1 MRFSV
6 VIPTMRREQIL
17 AETLASLE
25 ACDPPPDEVI
35 VVDSDDAGSSQPV
48 VTAFDQAFSRAVRY
62 HRTAPSLTRQRN
74 LGIDDASGDV
84 VVFLDD
90 DVSVPS
96 RLFAE
101 LEEVYDEG
109 NVVGATGKVVE
120 PDDDRRLG
128 PLSPLRRLLLGRGRE
143 GTFTRY
149 GYPRYLGDVD
159 RPGDVEFMKG
169 CFMSARREAATTVR
183 FDEELTGYALA
194 EDEDFSYR
202 LSRIGRIR
210 YAPEIVVEH
219 RKLGFGSQDP
229 RRFSRLVV
237 VNRAYLFR
245 KNFPRT
251 PAARAQFGLFVGMLV
266 AHRIAN
272 RQWRGAQGVLEGAR
286 DAWRARSRG
295 YPRQERAAPG
305 GGPELKERKE

>member
-17 AETLASLE
+17 ADTLASLKS
-25 ACDPPPDEVI
+25 CDPPPDEVI
-35 VVDSDDAGSSQPV
+35 VVDSDEAGSSRPV

-62 HRTAPSLTRQRN
+62 HQTAPSLTRQRN
-74 LGIDDASGDV
+74 LGIDDSSGDV

-90 DVSVPS
+90 DVSVPT
-96 RLFAE
+96 RLFE
-101 LEEVYDEG
+101 RLQDVYDDG
-109 NVVGATGKVVE
+109 SVVGATGKIVE
-120 PDDDRRLG
+120 PDDHRRLG
-128 PLSPLRRLLLGRGRE
+128 PLSPLRRSLLGRGRE

-149 GYPRYLGDVD
+149 GYPRYLGDVE
-159 RPGDVEFMKG
+159 RPRDVEFMRG
-169 CFMSARREAATTVR
+169 CFMSARRDLAAAVR
-183 FDEELTGYALA
+183 FDEQLGGYALA

-202 LSRIGRIR
+202 LSRRGRIR
-210 YAPEIVVEH
+210 YAPEIVGHH

-229 RRFSRLVV
+229 RRFGRLVV

-245 KNFPRT
+245 KNFPGT
-251 PAARAQFGLFVGMLV
+251 VPARAQFVLFVGMLV

-286 DAWRARSRG
+286 DAWRARSPAG
-295 YPRQERAAPG
+295 ESSPVAPPRR
-305 GGPELKERKE
+305 

>member
-17 AETLASLE
+17 ADTLASLE
-25 ACDPPPDEVI
+25 SCDPPPDEVI
-35 VVDSDDAGSSQPV
+35 VVDSDEAGSSRPV

-62 HRTAPSLTRQRN
+62 HQTAPSLTRQRN
-74 LGIDDASGDV
+74 LGIDDSSGDV

-90 DVSVPS
+90 DVSVPT
-96 RLFAE
+96 RLFE
-101 LEEVYDEG
+101 RLQDVYDDG
-109 NVVGATGKVVE
+109 SVVGATGKIVE
-120 PDDDRRLG
+120 PDDHRRLG
-128 PLSPLRRLLLGRGRE
+128 PLSPLRRSLLGRGRE

-149 GYPRYLGDVD
+149 GYPRYLGDVE
-159 RPGDVEFMKG
+159 RPRDVEFMRG
-169 CFMSARREAATTVR
+169 CFMSARRDLAAAVR
-183 FDEELTGYALA
+183 FDEQLGGYALA

-202 LSRIGRIR
+202 LSRVGRIR
-210 YAPEIVVEH
+210 YAPEIVVQH

-229 RRFSRLVV
+229 RRLSRLVV

-245 KNFPRT
+245 KNFPGT
-251 PAARAQFGLFVGMLV
+251 APARAQFVLFVGMLV

-286 DAWRARSRG
+286 DAWRTRSRAG
-295 YPRQERAAPG
+295 ESSPVAPPRR
-305 GGPELKERKE
+305 

>member
-17 AETLASLE
+17 ADTLASLE
-25 ACDPPPDEVI
+25 SCDPPPDEVI
-35 VVDSDDAGSSQPV
+35 VVDSDEAGSSRPV

-62 HRTAPSLTRQRN
+62 HQTAPSLTRQRN
-74 LGIDDASGDV
+74 LGIDDSSGDV

-90 DVSVPS
+90 DVSVPT
-96 RLFAE
+96 RLFE
-101 LEEVYDEG
+101 RLQDVYDDG
-109 NVVGATGKVVE
+109 SVVGATGKIVE
-120 PDDDRRLG
+120 PDDHRRLG
-128 PLSPLRRLLLGRGRE
+128 PLSPLRRSLLGRGRE

-149 GYPRYLGDVD
+149 GYPRYLGDVE
-159 RPGDVEFMKG
+159 RPRDVEFMRG
-169 CFMSARREAATTVR
+169 CFMSARRDLAAAVR
-183 FDEELTGYALA
+183 FDEQLGGYALA

-202 LSRIGRIR
+202 LSRVGRIR
-210 YAPEIVVEH
+210 YAPEIVVHH

-229 RRFSRLVV
+229 RRFGRLVV

-245 KNFPRT
+245 KNFPGT
-251 PAARAQFGLFVGMLV
+251 VPARAQFVLFVGMLV

-295 YPRQERAAPG
+295 GKSSPVPPPRR
-305 GGPELKERKE
+305 